1 MQNCFSSRDRRSE
14 RVGPV
19 LRSGKQTDLSVN
31 HLQEHFSMKNQVIN
45 FIKIKMLRLTLELQ
59 KSDASVCVC
68 VCVYTIGILH
78 SSESSDR
85 SCRLSC

>member
-1 MQNCFSSRDRRSE
+1 
-14 RVGPV
+14 
-19 LRSGKQTDLSVN
+19 
-31 HLQEHFSMKNQVIN
+31 MKNQVIN